1 VKPTSPGTSRRDFV
15 ATAGGLVVGSALAS
29 GDAGARE
36 RSAAG
41 DGSTLRAGAAA
52 SNITPPLGVSLDGTI
67 MQIGP
72 ARHIHDE
79 LHARCIVLD
88 DGRLRVAIVVCDVT
102 MISRD
107 LIDRAKERVARQT
120 GVPANRV
127 LISATHTHMAPRMVG
142 IGTGELDRQYEAFL
156 IRRIADAVARA
167 VNNLSA
173 AKAGWVGLDKPAFVQ
188 NRRWFMKPG
197 SIPPSPLG
205 SKTERVMMN
214 GRPKE
219 NRVRPAGPVDPQ
231 VSALSIQHADG
242 RPMAVLANYGIHY
255 AGYKPKQISSDYF
268 GRFARRIAQLLGT
281 DDQDPPVVGIMS
293 NGTSGDVGRGPG
305 GIGKVGDSVAQSVAD
320 ACRKAVHRDRV
331 SLAMRDVE
339 LELGVRRPDA
349 ARLRWA
355 RELSAKARGKKRL
368 TRPEIYAREAI
379 KLSAFPPKVSLKL
392 QALRVGDLGI
402 AAIPCEVFAETGLA
416 IKEASPLEPT
426 FVISLANGYNGYL
439 PTARQ
444 HELGGY
450 ETWPAR
456 SSYLEVQAES
466 KIRAAI
472 LDLLRETG
480 RRGQTKS

>member
-1 VKPTSPGTSRRDFV
+1 V
-15 ATAGGLVVGSALAS
+15 AGSALAS
-29 GDAGARE
+29 GDAGAGE
-36 RSAAG
+36 RSSAG
-41 DGSTLRAGAAA
+41 DRSALRAGAAA

-88 DGRLRVAIVVCDVT
+88 DGQMRVAIVVCDVT
-102 MISRD
+102 MISREI
-107 LIDRAKERVARQT
+107 IDEAKERVARQT
-120 GVPANRV
+120 GIPTNHV

-142 IGTGELDRQYEAFL
+142 IGTGELDKQYDAFL
-156 IRRIADAVARA
+156 IRRVADAVARA
-167 VNNLSA
+167 VNNLA
-173 AKAGWVGLDKPAFVQ
+173 PAKVGWVGVEKPEFVH

-197 SIPPSPLG
+197 TVPPSPLG
-205 SKTERVMMN
+205 SKTDRVMMN

-219 NRVRPAGPVDPQ
+219 NRVKPAGPVDPQ

-242 RPMAVLANYGIHY
+242 RPMTVLANYGIHY
-255 AGYKPKQISSDYF
+255 AGYKPGQVSSDYF

-281 DDQDPPVVGIMS
+281 DDQDPPFVGIMS
-293 NGTSGDVGRGPG
+293 NGTSGNVGRGGRGPD
-305 GIGKVGDSVAQSVAD
+305 GIRKVGDSVARVVAT
-320 ACRKAVHRDRV
+320 ACRKTAHRDRV

-339 LELGVRRPDA
+339 LELRVRLPDE

-355 RELSAKARGKKRL
+355 RELSARARGKKRL
-368 TRPEIYAREAI
+368 TRPEVYARETI
-379 KLSAFPPKVSLKL
+379 KLGAFPPKMSLKL

-416 IKEASPLEPT
+416 IKRASPLKPT

-472 LDLLRETG
+472 LDLLGQTG
-480 RRGQTKS
+480 KRGQAKS